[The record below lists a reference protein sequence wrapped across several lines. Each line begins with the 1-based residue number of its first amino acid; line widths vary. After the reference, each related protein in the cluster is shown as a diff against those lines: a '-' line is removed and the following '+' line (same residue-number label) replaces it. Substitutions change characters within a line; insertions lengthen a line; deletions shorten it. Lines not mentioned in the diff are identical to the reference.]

1 MTKQFNKSGNG
12 VSHLNELLRMFFDGK
27 YDEKRKLLLPQI
39 KNIIESLPIRKTD
52 QLRFQI
58 LLKDLKNNRYI
69 IERILTLLKSAR
81 TIKNT

>member
-1 MTKQFNKSGNG
+1 MTKQFNKSGYD
-12 VSHLNELLRMFFDGK
+12 VSYLNELLLMFFDGK

-39 KNIIESLPIRKTD
+39 ENIIESLPIRKTD